1 MAETV
6 RRWHP
11 AGIFLIIF
19 ATIIVLVIAG
29 FLWIQA
35 NPIVVLRLSFTP
47 SAAIADES
55 YGPSPDYAQHDN
67 WAARPEL
74 SSTAKDIPAGITSIA
89 QIPEADVFFIYPTT
103 YFGQTWNASLDDVE
117 ANRIVDETTLKNVAS
132 SFNLAGQI
140 YAPKYRQATFGS
152 FFDDT
157 GQGDIAIER
166 ARQDVYA
173 AFDHYINNINDGRPF
188 ILAGHSQGALHALF
202 LLRDRISGTDIA
214 DRMIAAY
221 TIGWAVSIKEDLG
234 ALSDINACE
243 KTTDT
248 RCVISYQSFGYD
260 GDVEL
265 FAELYEKSI
274 GLTGEPKRRS
284 KMLCTNPLTWTTNA
298 SASKDQNL
306 GGIPLARF
314 EEALSEPI
322 EGLTGAKCQE
332 LGVLLLTEPP
342 QGDWREYMMAGEN
355 YHVYDYN
362 LFYMNIRENAA
373 ERANA
378 WLKANQ

>member
-1 MAETV
+1 M
-6 RRWHP
+6 
-11 AGIFLIIF
+11 IF

-35 NPIVVLRLSFTP
+35 NPIAVLRLSFTP
-47 SAAIADES
+47 SAAIADEG

-74 SSTAKDIPAGITSIA
+74 DSTAKDTPVGIVSIA

-103 YFGQTWNASLDDVE
+103 YFGQTWNAPLDDEE

-173 AFDHYINNINDGRPF
+173 AFDHYINNINNGRPF
-188 ILAGHSQGALHALF
+188 VLAGHSQGALHALF

-221 TIGWAVSIKEDLG
+221 AIGWAISIKEDLG
-234 ALSDINACE
+234 ALSDISGCE
-243 KTTDT
+243 SATDT
-248 RCVISYQSFGYD
+248 KCVISYQSIGID
-260 GDVEL
+260 GDPEL

-284 KMLCTNPLTWTTNA
+284 KMLCTNPLTWSTDA
-298 SASKDQNL
+298 SAAKDQNL

-314 EEALSEPI
+314 EESLGEPI
-322 EGLTGAKCQE
+322 QGLTGAKCQE

-342 QGDWREYMMAGEN
+342 QDDWREYMMAGEN

-373 ERANA
+373 VRANA
-378 WLKANQ
+378 WLKANR